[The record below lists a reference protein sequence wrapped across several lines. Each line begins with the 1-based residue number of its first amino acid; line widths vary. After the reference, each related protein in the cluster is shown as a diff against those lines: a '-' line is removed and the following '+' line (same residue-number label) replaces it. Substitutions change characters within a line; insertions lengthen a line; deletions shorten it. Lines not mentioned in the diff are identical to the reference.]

1 MVRVNKIHVG
11 GESITK
17 IVITKNVNTI
27 FVIMIVWAQIGVGF
41 INSN

>member
-27 FVIMIVWAQIGVGF
+27 FVIMIAWAQIGVGF

>member
-11 GESITK
+11 VEIITK

-27 FVIMIVWAQIGVGF
+27 FVIIVA
-41 INSN
+41 SKTH

>member
-11 GESITK
+11 VEIITK

-27 FVIMIVWAQIGVGF
+27 FVITIT
-41 INSN
+41 SKTH